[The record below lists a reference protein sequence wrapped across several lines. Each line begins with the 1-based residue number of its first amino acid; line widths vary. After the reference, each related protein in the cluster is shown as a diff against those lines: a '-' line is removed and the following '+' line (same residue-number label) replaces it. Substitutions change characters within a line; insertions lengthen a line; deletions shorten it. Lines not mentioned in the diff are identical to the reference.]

1 MAWELGNKLED
12 EADKYLDIAEENLEW
27 LEEKKY
33 DSTMIL
39 SYRAAFYG
47 FRIGINNWYVTLYGL
62 KQEAALRM
70 LIRLTLKTLLLMFK
84 WQT

>member
-33 DSTMIL
+33 DSSMIL

-47 FRIGINNWYVTLYGL
+47 FL
-62 KQEAALRM
+62 
-70 LIRLTLKTLLLMFK
+70 
-84 WQT
+84 